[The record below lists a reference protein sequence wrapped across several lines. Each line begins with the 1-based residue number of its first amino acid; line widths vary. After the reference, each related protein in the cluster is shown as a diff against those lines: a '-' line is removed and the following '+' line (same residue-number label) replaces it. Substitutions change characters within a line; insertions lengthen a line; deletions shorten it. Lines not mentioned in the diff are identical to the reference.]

1 LGVAVYSTLLN
12 ARIQVEVDTTGE
24 EGVNNGARVLR
35 NKYEPRYII
44 GGLDDSTKG
53 ILSV

>member
-1 LGVAVYSTLLN
+1 LGVSVYPAFLN
-12 ARIQVEVDTTGE
+12 ARVQVQVDTAGE

-53 ILSV
+53 VLRI